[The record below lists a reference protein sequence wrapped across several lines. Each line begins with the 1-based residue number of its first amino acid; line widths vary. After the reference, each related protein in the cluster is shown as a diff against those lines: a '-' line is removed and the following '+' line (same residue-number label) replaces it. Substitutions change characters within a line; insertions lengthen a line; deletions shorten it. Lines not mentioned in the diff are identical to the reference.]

1 MNVFIMIILFAI
13 QSGLCFRAKKQ
24 ALRLAPLVGGLALEL
39 GSWAVVFLV
48 PDPTPNLA
56 VAVMSL
62 AMMGLGILG
71 GVSLGWLVYGAIRG
85 TQKFI
90 RQE

>member
-1 MNVFIMIILFAI
+1 MIVFLMILLFAI
-13 QSGLCFRAKKQ
+13 QSGLCFRVEKRQ
-24 ALRLAPLVGGLALEL
+24 WRLLPLAAGLILEL

-62 AMMGLGILG
+62 AMAGLGILG
-71 GVSLGWLVYGAIRG
+71 GVSLAWFVYAVIRSV
-85 TQKFI
+85 QKLI
-90 RQE
+90 RQ